1 MWIWLCGIDIIDN
14 KKRPTFKTQRERM
27 QNEEE
32 KIPQLFKQNN
42 KIKINV
48 LGVGKQRKEFVQL
61 KYIMELLVMNHFETF
76 LKIKHGIV
84 KIDLFLNTSL
94 SLKGFEKLSFKRL
107 KSASF
112 L

>member
-1 MWIWLCGIDIIDN
+1 MCGIDIIDN
-14 KKRPTFKTQRERM
+14 KKRPTFKTQIERM

-48 LGVGKQRKEFVQL
+48 LGIGKQRKEFVQL

-76 LKIKHGIV
+76 LKIKH
-84 KIDLFLNTSL
+84 
-94 SLKGFEKLSFKRL
+94 
-107 KSASF
+107 
-112 L
+112 